1 MATNLDLD
9 DKLVEEAKRLGKHRS
24 KRAAVN
30 EALAE
35 YVASR
40 KRRRILDLFGTLE
53 WDPKYDYKAERRR
66 RG

>member
-35 YVASR
+35 YVARR

>member
-1 MATNLDLD
+1 MATNLALD
-9 DKLVEEAKRLGKHRS
+9 DGLVEEAKKLGKHDT

-35 YVASR
+35 YVARR
-40 KRRRILDLFGTLE
+40 KRRRILDLFRKLD
-53 WDPKYDYKAERRR
+53 WDSKYDYKAERRR